1 MPWTCVRRSFNNCVF
16 GSFFVNGLRRKSWK
30 SKSKKQIHR
39 TLPTKENGC
48 FGCLSFSSIECFTLL
63 PKTFVLYWCI
73 IQCIKSPSRTLHFCA
88 SSAKWPIS
96 WTSVLT
102 LNILHILPSLKC
114 TFVRYRPSC
123 PFLAYTGYLLVTIM
137 SYIMLHMVIMA
148 CLINLFHD
156 NVNMYMANMCVIA
169 DYNTKSQ
176 NLSFLKIN
184 VILSFLSKIYS
195 SVFRSTCTF
204 ILSYRYCFSFRFSF
218 HVTCHMSVVW

>member
-1 MPWTCVRRSFNNCVF
+1 MPWTCVRRSLNNCVF

-48 FGCLSFSSIECFTLL
+48 FGCLSFSSIECYTLL
-63 PKTFVLYWCI
+63 PKTCVLYWCI

-114 TFVRYRPSC
+114 TFVRYCHHWRVHLSDI
-123 PFLAYTGYLLVTIM
+123 AIIEV
-137 SYIMLHMVIMA
+137 YICQI
-148 CLINLFHD
+148 
-156 NVNMYMANMCVIA
+156 
-169 DYNTKSQ
+169 
-176 NLSFLKIN
+176 
-184 VILSFLSKIYS
+184 
-195 SVFRSTCTF
+195 
-204 ILSYRYCFSFRFSF
+204 
-218 HVTCHMSVVW
+218 